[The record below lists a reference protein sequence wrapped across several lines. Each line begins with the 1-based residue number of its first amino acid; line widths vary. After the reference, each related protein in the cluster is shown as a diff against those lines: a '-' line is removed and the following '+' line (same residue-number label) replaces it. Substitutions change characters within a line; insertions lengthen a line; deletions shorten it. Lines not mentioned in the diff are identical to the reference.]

1 MGAVEALFGH
11 DGAFSIDQIEQKA
24 KQVGA
29 MLQAL
34 PADDQARADLRVV
47 IATLVNLYAQLA
59 EWAELHRLI
68 HDLLAALAPFHALLA
83 SVGGSALDTEGRQ
96 VLLQDWR
103 YCQRCVDKL
112 ADFAEEVASI
122 GKPFRRKGRDLEGER
137 WAVETIAL
145 RMLVEDALKEDD
157 PGLGDLSELVEELDG
172 ACHRHL
178 AVADCELTAVVDRT
192 RRLLAILQ
200 GGLE

>member
-1 MGAVEALFGH
+1 MGAVEALSGP
-11 DGAFSIDQIEQKA
+11 DRAFIDQIEQRA
-24 KQVGA
+24 RQVGA

-34 PADDQARADLRVV
+34 PAGDQARADLSVV
-47 IATLVNLYAQLA
+47 IATLVDLYARLA

-83 SVGGSALDTEGRQ
+83 SADGSALDAEGRQ
-96 VLLQDWR
+96 ALLQDWR

-122 GKPFRRKGRDLEGER
+122 GRPFRRKGRELEGER
-137 WAVETIAL
+137 WVVDVVAL

-157 PGLGDLSELVEELDG
+157 PGLGLIELVEELDG

-178 AVADCELTAVVDRT
+178 AVADRELTAVVDRT
-192 RRLLAILQ
+192 RRLLTILQ